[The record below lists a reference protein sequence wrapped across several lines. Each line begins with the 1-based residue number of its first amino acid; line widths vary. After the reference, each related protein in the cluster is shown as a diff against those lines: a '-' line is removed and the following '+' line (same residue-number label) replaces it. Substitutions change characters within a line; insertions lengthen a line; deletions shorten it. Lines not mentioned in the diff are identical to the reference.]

1 MGSSLTGLGG
11 RCGAGRQLNS
21 THVYT
26 IAYGMNLGRML
37 VRMNVRVW
45 NKENVANGMID
56 TTGQLS
62 LVKKSNSIQLRGLV
76 MNLYIS

>member
-1 MGSSLTGLGG
+1 MHTK
-11 RCGAGRQLNS
+11 
-21 THVYT
+21 
-26 IAYGMNLGRML
+26 AYGMNLGRML